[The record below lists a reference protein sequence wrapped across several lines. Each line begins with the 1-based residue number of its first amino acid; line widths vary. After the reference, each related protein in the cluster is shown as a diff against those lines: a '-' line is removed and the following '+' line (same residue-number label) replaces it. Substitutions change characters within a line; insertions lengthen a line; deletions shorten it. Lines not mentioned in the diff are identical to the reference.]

1 MSRLLRSLSVA
12 EIHKDKLEY
21 ALIRKGYATQKL
33 FAEDMQ
39 LSLSTINKF
48 FNCKPIDKLNFIEIC
63 HQLDLDWNVMSS
75 SNFDTDPD
83 KNKRSTQSKPIPKRQ
98 SKIRISLEA
107 TIDDFNKEMLDE
119 FIKLVQEKSLDVS
132 LKITK
137 IEE

>member
-1 MSRLLRSLSVA
+1 MSRLLRSLRVA
-12 EIHKDKLEY
+12 EIHKDKLKY
-21 ALIRKGYATQKL
+21 ALISKGYATQWI
-33 FAEDMQ
+33 FAEHMG

-48 FNCKPIDKLNFIEIC
+48 FNCKPIDKINFIEIC

-107 TIDDFNKEMLDE
+107 TVDDFNKEMLDE
-119 FIKLVQEKSLDVS
+119 LIKLVQEQSLDVS